1 MNRIP
6 VASDDPELDQLTERF
21 AHWRQHRATPKER
34 IPAALWD
41 QAAALCQTRPPSRVA
56 KHLGLCKRDLRKRCQ
71 AQAPCTPL
79 LAAPESSVH
88 FVEVSPAP
96 WQPFGGVQLEMQRPD
111 GARLQLASQD
121 ARAPLAELIRTFM
134 EVR

>member
-1 MNRIP
+1 MNWIH

-21 AHWRQHRATPKER
+21 AQWRQHRATPKER
-34 IPAALWD
+34 IPATLWD

-56 KHLGLCKRDLRKRCQ
+56 KHLGLCTRDLKKRCH
-71 AQAPCTPL
+71 AHAPCTPL
-79 LAAPESSVH
+79 PAALEPSVN
-88 FVEVSPAP
+88 FIEVSPAP
-96 WQPFGGVQLEMQRPD
+96 WQPPGGVQLEMQRPD

-121 ARAPLAELIRTFM
+121 GRAPLAELIRAFL